1 MSIILQTSLS
11 LKRLKQVRDL
21 TSQCLMAFPAPLSCP
36 EDGDIYFLA
45 EEPAPVPK
53 KGFWRTV
60 LTAPGVVAFLVVCM
74 GMFMLRLANVFSQR
88 LVRKANLIN
97 ISLKTLLLL
106 LVLAQMLVKLH

>member
-45 EEPAPVPK
+45 EEPAPVPT
-53 KGFWRTV
+53 F
-60 LTAPGVVAFLVVCM
+60 
-74 GMFMLRLANVFSQR
+74 
-88 LVRKANLIN
+88 
-97 ISLKTLLLL
+97 LLLASL
-106 LVLAQMLVKLH
+106 CVIFSDDEICDTFSSGQKAYL

>member
-53 KGFWRTV
+53 KGPILPSPIRT
-60 LTAPGVVAFLVVCM
+60 G
-74 GMFMLRLANVFSQR
+74 G
-88 LVRKANLIN
+88 RKAFFLPF
-97 ISLKTLLLL
+97 
-106 LVLAQMLVKLH
+106 